1 MRPYLQRG
9 ELVNVLPEL
18 NFKAWQLYIF
28 RPHQPLLPARTRLVF
43 DLLTQILKD
52 LFRESKYDGS
62 SALIH
67 HQTHRRR
74 QHRQRPF
81 YIPSDSAL
89 LINMTKLLFLLFSAP
104 EEFSG
109 AGTGLVFLRQFS
121 GN

>member
-52 LFRESKYDGS
+52 LFRESK
-62 SALIH
+62 
-67 HQTHRRR
+67 
-74 QHRQRPF
+74 
-81 YIPSDSAL
+81 
-89 LINMTKLLFLLFSAP
+89 
-104 EEFSG
+104 
-109 AGTGLVFLRQFS
+109 
-121 GN
+121 